1 MPRLGR
7 PRRSFDLV
15 ALKFDWHDD
24 PRQARGFD
32 IPQLNWRPPSK
43 VVAAELRHSVGLAR
57 HPTISFRR
65 GEALDGRYRAKLTI
79 INDDWR
85 ASG

>member
-24 PRQARGFD
+24 PAQAGGFD
-32 IPQLNWRPPSK
+32 IPQL
-43 VVAAELRHSVGLAR
+43 
-57 HPTISFRR
+57 
-65 GEALDGRYRAKLTI
+65 
-79 INDDWR
+79 
-85 ASG
+85 